1 MAEHGKKS
9 IFRDCGVRTIKC
21 FGRFAPDA
29 CVATR
34 SKCNETMKKR
44 SSISFSLFR
53 MVESIQIA
61 IYTET
66 RHESTYNRLW
76 FMDL

>member
-1 MAEHGKKS
+1 
-9 IFRDCGVRTIKC
+9 
-21 FGRFAPDA
+21 
-29 CVATR
+29 
-34 SKCNETMKKR
+34 MKKR
-44 SSISFSLFR
+44 SSISFSLFG

-61 IYTET
+61 IYMET